1 MCIKVPVTSPCTLFL
16 LLQTRDSNFV
26 LQNVYVPLE
35 KCTQRSAAWG
45 ILTIYSLLGFC
56 SPSAFFMV
64 QSFGSLLLL
73 LKKKLC
79 LHLSLLHLGDSGE
92 EKRESQTLCHYL
104 QAAGGTNHFLKIWHW
119 KHYKHLKLEH
129 FLNQTVFS
137 LVCIGMT
144 QSSGWTL
151 QVIEFCLA

>member
-1 MCIKVPVTSPCTLFL
+1 MERLSISLCCDNKMSHLCDLLISSTSPPSQFQTMCIKVPVTSPCTLFL

-45 ILTIYSLLGFC
+45 ILIIYSLLGFC
-56 SPSAFFMV
+56 SLSAFFMV

-79 LHLSLLHLGDSGE
+79 LHLSFLHLGDSGE

-104 QAAGGTNHFLKIWHW
+104 QAAGGTNHFLKIWH
-119 KHYKHLKLEH
+119 
-129 FLNQTVFS
+129 
-137 LVCIGMT
+137 
-144 QSSGWTL
+144 
-151 QVIEFCLA
+151 